1 MRRRLLRIA
10 AAASLLL
17 CLAAAGAWVRAGT
30 SMRDQVTYRPTAV
43 HEWEW
48 NNKREGFKLC
58 VTRFDR
64 PAGTPAGRWR
74 TLSWVDPQPD
84 ARVVYIDPEPDG
96 HALFGFR
103 WARGK
108 VLLRDVVFFPADGV
122 SPGDERV
129 EVVPQSWAHMTI
141 LVVPHWALVAASSPL
156 PLAWVVRRWRTR
168 GLRRQGHC
176 RGCGYDLRASPD
188 RCPECGRA
196 VAS

>member
-1 MRRRLLRIA
+1 MRRHLFRIA

-17 CLAAAGAWVRAGT
+17 CLAAVGGWVRGR
-30 SMRDQVTYRPTAV
+30 SMRDLIAYRPTAV

-48 NNKREGFKLC
+48 NNTREGFKLC
-58 VTRFDR
+58 ASRFDR
-64 PAGTPAGRWR
+64 AGGMPPGRWTR
-74 TLSWVDPQPD
+74 LSWVDPEPG
-84 ARVVYIDPEPDG
+84 ARVVYMDLEPEG

-103 WARGK
+103 WARGE
-108 VLLRDVVFFPADGV
+108 VLLIDNFLPADGV
-122 SPGDERV
+122 SPGDEPAAV
-129 EVVPQSWAHMTI
+129 QHESWVALMTV

-168 GLRRQGHC
+168 ARRRQGHC

-196 VAS
+196 VAM